1 MLIII
6 SVILGVLLTASLA
19 ANIFL
24 WIASNRQLNK
34 AELYEQMYTN
44 IVFRMKDRIMN
55 TYVQMKQLDDK
66 AIFSKD
72 DEVGQSFENILSILQ
87 ELNELTQEEEEIQK
101 GE

>member
-19 ANIFL
+19 ANILL